1 MNPIQTE
8 SCVTCAVPDVFLQL
22 IEFFNPC
29 KTYPEEFNN
38 SITLYE
44 YCVDVLFVNDSP
56 IVDPSIPTIPILLE
70 GHECHSLG
78 PSMTVSRKVS
88 YDNNIKLMLTFEDN
102 ISFGDTHRL
111 VDGVVYFGKQ
121 KYTVTQCV
129 LHRNLTVGD
138 KTYDY
143 LVKCD
148 IRS

>member
-1 MNPIQTE
+1 M
-8 SCVTCAVPDVFLQL
+8 FLQF

-29 KTYPEEFNN
+29 KIYPEEFNN

-44 YCVDVLFVNDSP
+44 YSIDVLFVNESQ
-56 IVDPSIPTIPILLE
+56 IIDPSIPTSPIELE
-70 GHECHSLG
+70 GRDSHSLG
-78 PSMTVSRKVS
+78 KSMTVSRKVS
-88 YDNNIKLMLTFEDN
+88 YDNKIKLMLTFEDN

-111 VDGVVYFGKQ
+111 VDGVVYFGKK

-143 LVKCD
+143 IVKC
-148 IRS
+148 IIK